1 MAPRNGNR
9 DFDDDAPW
17 LAEAGGSSRTT
28 VSKRSFFWTL
38 LILLSLTAVIAVG
51 LILLLS
57 KKDGGSTKGYMNAEQ
72 APVITAELGP
82 YKIAPID
89 PKGLAVEGQD
99 QTIYA
104 AGEGIDEGSI
114 IDQSA
119 MPESPM
125 PRPGSEQ
132 AIRPGSESAAPPGLP
147 RDLMPRTTAAA
158 PPTIAVPAPA
168 VIPTF
173 APVAPVAKL
182 VTPRPAPAKPTAP
195 KLDAAATVPKPA
207 AIAVSKPAA
216 VAVPKP
222 AAVAVPKPAAEPPK
236 PAPALAAKKP
246 GTVQLGAFSSEEK
259 ANAAWAKLADRNVL
273 AGFSKRIIAIENNGK
288 TLYRLRGTGGNSSET
303 CQKLKTSGDA
313 CAVVE

>member
-1 MAPRNGNR
+1 
-9 DFDDDAPW
+9 
-17 LAEAGGSSRTT
+17 
-28 VSKRSFFWTL
+28 L

-132 AIRPGSESAAPPGLP
+132 AIRPGSVSAAPPGLP

-158 PPTIAVPAPA
+158 PPTIAVPTPAAVPSFAPA
-168 VIPTF
+168 
-173 APVAPVAKL
+173 APVVKPS
-182 VTPRPAPAKPTAP
+182 TPRPSPAKPTTP
-195 KLDAAATVPKPA
+195 KLDAAAVPKPA
-207 AIAVSKPAA
+207 AAAAAKPAS
-216 VAVPKP
+216 
-222 AAVAVPKPAAEPPK
+222 EPPK
-236 PAPALAAKKP
+236 VAPAPAAKKP

-259 ANAAWAKLADRNVL
+259 ANAAWAKLANKNAL
-273 AGFSKRIIAIENNGK
+273 AGFSKRVIAVENNGK
-288 TLYRLRGTGGNSSET
+288 TLYRLRGTGGNSLET
-303 CQKLKTSGDA
+303 CQKLKTSGDT

>member
-9 DFDDDAPW
+9 DLDDDAPW

-51 LILLLS
+51 LILLVS

-72 APVITAELGP
+72 APVITAEPGP

-104 AGEGIDEGSI
+104 AGEGIDEGSV

-125 PRPGSEQ
+125 PRPGSGQ
-132 AIRPGSESAAPPGLP
+132 ANSPGSEPAAPPGPP
-147 RDLMPRTTAAA
+147 RDLMPRATAAA

-182 VTPRPAPAKPTAP
+182 VTPRPAPTKPTAP

-207 AIAVSKPAA
+207 AIAV
-216 VAVPKP
+216 PKP
-222 AAVAVPKPAAEPPK
+222 AAVAAAKPAAEPPK